1 MSYYNSGNHLQR
13 TTPIVL
19 NLIII
24 NVLVFAAQN
33 MIPQSQFDVNEWGS
47 LHYFKSPL
55 FKPHQLITHMF
66 MHLNIAHILFNMFG
80 LWMFGTILERYWGPK
95 KFLIFYLIC
104 GVGSAV
110 LEQFIQPYDALQMA
124 KMSEEY
130 LNKGIPLN
138 LITEAYLNNSSS
150 LGASGAIM
158 GVFAAFAYLFP
169 NTELY
174 LMFIPIPVK
183 AKYAIPFFVLID
195 LFGGVYRI
203 KGDNIGH
210 FAHLAGALIGF
221 LLVLYWNKTSRK
233 TFY

>member
-1 MSYYNSGNHLQR
+1 MSYYNSGNR
-13 TTPIVL
+13 IGKDFPIVL

-33 MIPQSQFDVNEWGS
+33 LINQFNVTEWGS
-47 LHYFKSPL
+47 LHYYKSSL
-55 FKPHQLITHMF
+55 FKPHQLVTNLFLHGDIG
-66 MHLNIAHILFNMFG
+66 HLIFNMFA
-80 LWMFGTILERYWGPK
+80 LFVFGSVLERFWGSK

-104 GVGSAV
+104 GIGAALFVQLTIPFSA
-110 LEQFIQPYDALQMA
+110 EQFAKSSEAL
-124 KMSEEY
+124 EY
-130 LNKGIPLN
+130 GGYSAQLVEQYK
-138 LITEAYLNNSSS
+138 EQYAA

-158 GVFAAFAYLFP
+158 GIMAAFAWLFP

-183 AKYAIPFFVLID
+183 AKYAIPVYVLID
-195 LFGGVYRI
+195 LFGGFYKI

-210 FAHLAGALIGF
+210 FAHLGGALIGF
-221 LLVLYWNKTSRK
+221 LLVLYWNKTNRK